1 MFLLKENK
9 KKNFNIWIKKIRN
22 LGGISFLEGQI
33 IGKKGIGLI
42 HVVVKKKELL
52 ERIKNLKLGD
62 LVRIIGSI
70 KEKKGGGYELILSN
84 LKLINKS
91 SVLPFVIDDSTIIN
105 EDTKYRYRYLDLRIA
120 KNISLLKIK
129 SDFLHETRCFFHRT
143 DFLEV
148 ETPIL
153 SQYSPEGASFFKVL
167 LDSQKKFFVLSQS
180 PQIFKQLLMI
190 SGVGRYFQIA
200 KCFRD
205 EGARSDRQIEF
216 SQLDVEESFTTLS
229 KLILLIE
236 RYLKKILLKV
246 FKKNDK
252 FDLRVNFTK
261 MTYFEVIRDYKS
273 EKPDLRKNK
282 LDNNDLRFVW
292 ITDWPLFK
300 YDELSGSFVSL
311 RHPFT
316 NIKKIFVKQF
326 LKEENL
332 EEVIGEC
339 FDLVCNGEEIISGG
353 MRIHQRDMQQKVF
366 SILGY
371 SEKEI
376 EENFGYFLRALGF
389 ASPPHGGFGLGIDR
403 LLMVILGSKNI
414 KELLAFPKNI
424 DGGCSLTGAPFKI
437 KN

>member
-1 MFLLKENK
+1 M
-9 KKNFNIWIKKIRN
+9 
-22 LGGISFLEGQI
+22 
-33 IGKKGIGLI
+33 
-42 HVVVKKKELL
+42 
-52 ERIKNLKLGD
+52 
-62 LVRIIGSI
+62 
-70 KEKKGGGYELILSN
+70 
-84 LKLINKS
+84 
-91 SVLPFVIDDSTIIN
+91 
-105 EDTKYRYRYLDLRIA
+105 
-120 KNISLLKIK
+120 
-129 SDFLHETRCFFHRT
+129 
-143 DFLEV
+143 
-148 ETPIL
+148 
-153 SQYSPEGASFFKVL
+153 
-167 LDSQKKFFVLSQS
+167 
-180 PQIFKQLLMI
+180 
-190 SGVGRYFQIA
+190 
-200 KCFRD
+200 
-205 EGARSDRQIEF
+205 
-216 SQLDVEESFTTLS
+216 
-229 KLILLIE
+229 
-236 RYLKKILLKV
+236 
-246 FKKNDK
+246 
-252 FDLRVNFTK
+252 
-261 MTYFEVIRDYKS
+261 
-273 EKPDLRKNK
+273 
-282 LDNNDLRFVW
+282 
-292 ITDWPLFK
+292 
-300 YDELSGSFVSL
+300 